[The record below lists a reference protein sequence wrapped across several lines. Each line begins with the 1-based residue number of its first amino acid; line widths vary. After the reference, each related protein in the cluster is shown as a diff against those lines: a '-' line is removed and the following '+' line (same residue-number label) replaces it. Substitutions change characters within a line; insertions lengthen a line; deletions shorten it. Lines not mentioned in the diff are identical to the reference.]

1 MTAARLDASA
11 RAQRQADVRDAIR
24 QAAGKTGVDFN
35 YLLAQAQSE
44 SGLDPTA
51 QAGNSSAGGLYQF
64 IDQSWLGVLKQH
76 GAENGYGWAADR
88 ISRVGGRWQV
98 TDPSAR
104 AAIFGLRKDP
114 TASAL
119 MAGAFAHDNAAGLGQ
134 ALGRTASS
142 ADLYFAHFLGLKG
155 ATRFLK
161 AADSAPD
168 ATAASLFPTEARA
181 NRGIFYRKSGEARSL
196 GQVYALMARKIGTAG
211 AGDAVEAPVQMAGG
225 DSDGV
230 RPVNLPAS
238 SAAKDPATMLAL
250 VNRGGMNVL
259 RPDPRH
265 AMLAYR
271 LIAASLI

>member
-1 MTAARLDASA
+1 MTSSRLDASA
-11 RAQRQADVRDAIR
+11 RAAQRADVRDAIQR
-24 QAAGKTGVDFN
+24 AASRTGVDFT
-35 YLLAQAQSE
+35 YLLSQAQSE
-44 SGLDPTA
+44 SGLDPA
-51 QAGNSSAGGLYQF
+51 AHAGNSSAAGLYQF

-76 GAENGYGWAADR
+76 GAENGYGRAADR
-88 ISRVGGRWQV
+88 IARVGGRWQV
-98 TDPSAR
+98 TDPAAR
-104 AAIFGLRKDP
+104 DAIFALRKDP
-114 TASAL
+114 AASAL
-119 MAGAFAHDNAAGLGQ
+119 MAASFARDNAAGLGR

-168 ATAASLFPTEARA
+168 ATAAALFPSEAKA

-196 GQVYALMARKIGTAG
+196 GQVYALMARKIGAAG
-211 AGDAVEAPVQMAGG
+211 AGDAIEAPVQLAAA
-225 DSDGV
+225 DTDV
-230 RPVNLPAS
+230 VKPVALPAS
-238 SAAKDPATMLAL
+238 SADPTTMLAL
-250 VNRGGMNVL
+250 AGRADTVNML